1 MKKRTCWLLVVLALL
16 VAGLGLSAQTR
27 FTYSRG
33 QSVSPA
39 FEGWWQNEDGTYS
52 LFFGYMNSNWLEEF
66 DVPVGPDNHIE
77 PGGPDRGQ
85 PTHFYPRRNLF
96 LFTVDVPA
104 DFGEQE
110 VVWTLTTNGVTE
122 RAYGSLRTDYLLD
135 PQTIGTEMGANFGG
149 VIDEWRDNEFPNL
162 DLAVDQPRR
171 VRVGEPLRLVAFASD
186 DGIPSGTY
194 EPPAV
199 EAGKPH
205 PAYRAPRQIV
215 PGNPP
220 GLRFAWIV
228 YRGDASKVTFYPEQL
243 KMWQDTRVYANSPW
257 SFPYLI
263 PPVPEDGRFETAV
276 TFDEP
281 GTYVLRALAGD
292 GALTSSEN
300 LMITVTR

>member
-1 MKKRTCWLLVVLALL
+1 M
-16 VAGLGLSAQTR
+16 
-27 FTYSRG
+27 
-33 QSVSPA
+33 SPA

-52 LFFGYMNSNWLEEF
+52 LFFGYMNSNWEEEL
-66 DVPVGPDNHIE
+66 DVPIGPDNHIE

-194 EPPAV
+194 EPPMA
-199 EAGKPH
+199 EPGKPH
-205 PAYRAPRQIV
+205 PAYRPPRQIV

-228 YRGDASKVTFYPEQL
+228 YRGDASQVTFYPEQL

-292 GALTSSEN
+292 GALTTSEN

>member
-263 PPVPEDGRFETAV
+263 PPVPEDGRFEPAV

>member
-1 MKKRTCWLLVVLALL
+1 MTKRTCWLLVVLALL

-66 DVPVGPDNHIE
+66 DVPIGPDNNIE

-149 VIDEWRDNEFPNL
+149 VIDEWRDNEFPSL

-199 EAGKPH
+199 EPGKPH

-263 PPVPEDGRFETAV
+263 PPVPEDGRWEVAV

-292 GALTSSEN
+292 SALTTSEN

>member
-1 MKKRTCWLLVVLALL
+1 MTKRTCWLLVVLALL
-16 VAGLGLSAQTR
+16 VAGLGLDAQTR

-52 LFFGYMNSNWLEEF
+52 LFFGYMNSNWVEEF
-66 DVPVGPDNHIE
+66 DVPVGPDNNIE

-194 EPPAV
+194 EPPMV
-199 EAGKPH
+199 ESGKPH
-205 PAYRAPRQIV
+205 PAYRPPRQIV

-292 GALTSSEN
+292 SALTTSEN

>member
-1 MKKRTCWLLVVLALL
+1 MTKRTCWLLVVLALL
-16 VAGLGLSAQTR
+16 AAGLGLDAQTR

-52 LFFGYMNSNWLEEF
+52 LFFGYMNSNWVEEF
-66 DVPVGPDNHIE
+66 DVPIGPDNHIE

-194 EPPAV
+194 EPPMA
-199 EAGKPH
+199 EPGKPH
-205 PAYRAPRQIV
+205 PAYRPPRQIV

-292 GALTSSEN
+292 GALTTSAN